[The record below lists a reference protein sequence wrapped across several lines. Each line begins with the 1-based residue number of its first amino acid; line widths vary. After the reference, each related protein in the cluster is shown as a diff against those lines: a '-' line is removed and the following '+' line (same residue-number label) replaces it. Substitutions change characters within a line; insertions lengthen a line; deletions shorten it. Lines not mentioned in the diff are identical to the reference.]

1 VIDRRSTV
9 AIVAVFVATLTGCV
23 SQVVATPEQGKG
35 EPAEFAGSYYRA
47 LLAQGKPV
55 FRVDPA
61 RSIVVIE
68 VRRAGSLARLGH
80 DHVVASHDL
89 EGFVAPDEGHADLW
103 APLDT
108 LTVDEA
114 ALRAKAA
121 FETEPSA
128 QDIAGTR
135 NNMMGRVLE
144 TDRHPFALIAV
155 SDLGSGGSSIRLRID
170 ITLHGTTRSL
180 ETDAEFERSEDGVVR
195 VGADV
200 NRPIRIRHRAVVCS
214 RRCNRSPRSPE
225 HVLPHTCVSNTVA
238 PQELES

>member
-89 EGFVAPDEGHADLW
+89 EGFVALDEGRADLW

-128 QDIAGTR
+128 QDGQATGQ
-135 NNMMGRVLE
+135 RVDFIL
-144 TDRHPFALIAV
+144 HLV
-155 SDLGSGGSSIRLRID
+155 RLV
-170 ITLHGTTRSL
+170 
-180 ETDAEFERSEDGVVR
+180 E
-195 VGADV
+195 
-200 NRPIRIRHRAVVCS
+200 
-214 RRCNRSPRSPE
+214 RRCTGRAGPRSGRRR
-225 HVLPHTCVSNTVA
+225 HG
-238 PQELES
+238 

>member
-23 SQVVATPEQGKG
+23 SQVVAPPEQGKG

-55 FRVDPA
+55 FRVDTA

-89 EGFVAPDEGHADLW
+89 EGFVAPDEGRADLW

-180 ETDAEFERSEDGVVR
+180 ETDAEFERSEDELSVSGLMSIDQSEFGIVPLSVLG
-195 VGADV
+195 GAIAVQDRL
-200 NRPIRIRHRAVVCS
+200 NMSYRIRAS
-214 RRCNRSPRSPE
+214 RI
-225 HVLPHTCVSNTVA
+225 
-238 PQELES
+238 Q